1 MVYLGFDV
9 GGSSVKYALIDET
22 GKFLQK
28 GNFSTPGDLD
38 SFYEGLKEVRESL
51 PGSEEIAGACF
62 SLPGAVDEV
71 SGVIGGSSAID
82 YIHGFDIRSG
92 LEKGVAAAGIDGE

>member
-22 GKFLQK
+22 GNFLQK

-51 PGSEEIAGACF
+51 SDQRRLREPASAC
-62 SLPGAVDEV
+62 LVQWMK
-71 SGVIGGSSAID
+71 SA
-82 YIHGFDIRSG
+82 
-92 LEKGVAAAGIDGE
+92 A